1 MKNQLNPWSM
11 RLALHAYVCVSL
23 VLSITTAVQ
32 CKDNERDTLLIKK
45 KGILIGRNHTGLG
58 IGKVDTLKGV
68 RINWRDEG
76 IKHIEGVNLS
86 GWIPKSNPHSVIQGV
101 GLGLMPEA
109 TQLEGVFVGLVGVSG
124 HSIKGLS
131 AGLVGVGSVNA
142 LQGVSLGGLGIA
154 SNQSTLSGL
163 QVAGLGIGSAKGIR
177 GVSIAGLGIGSGGDL
192 QGIQMAGLGMGSA
205 SGSIQG
211 INLAGLG
218 IGSAS
223 GIQGITIAG
232 VGIGSSGTLSG
243 VSFSG
248 IGTGSKQIKGLHLA
262 GIGIGASTLHGV
274 AIAGVGIGGIELEGV
289 FISGVGIG
297 AKQVKGLGIAGLA
310 QGAETLQGLY
320 LSPILFAETFQGV
333 SFTPLISIV
342 QHNKGLSISGI
353 SIVRCTEKY
362 EWMLDESL
370 TESKEECE
378 TLNEGIQIGLYNYS
392 RKMGDKAWQFGLL
405 NYVKGNRK
413 GLRVLPFFNRKF
425 D

>member
-1 MKNQLNPWSM
+1 M

-23 VLSITTAVQ
+23 VFSITTAVQ

-124 HSIKGLS
+124 YSIKGLS

-163 QVAGLGIGSAKGIR
+163 QVAGLGMGSAKGIR

-192 QGIQMAGLGMGSA
+192 QGIQVAGLGMGSA

-211 INLAGLG
+211 INLAGVG

-223 GIQGITIAG
+223 RIQGITIAG

-243 VSFSG
+243 VSISG

-262 GIGIGASTLHGV
+262 GIGMGASTLHGV
-274 AIAGVGIGGIELEGV
+274 AIAGVGLGGVELEGV

-297 AKQVKGLGIAGLA
+297 AKQIRGLGIAGLA
-310 QGAETLQGLY
+310 QGAETLLGLY
-320 LSPILFAETFQGV
+320 LSPILFAETFVGV
-333 SFTPLISIV
+333 SLTPLISIV
-342 QHNKGLSISGI
+342 QHHKGLSISGI

-370 TESKEECE
+370 PESKEECE

-405 NYVKGNRK
+405 NYVKENRK